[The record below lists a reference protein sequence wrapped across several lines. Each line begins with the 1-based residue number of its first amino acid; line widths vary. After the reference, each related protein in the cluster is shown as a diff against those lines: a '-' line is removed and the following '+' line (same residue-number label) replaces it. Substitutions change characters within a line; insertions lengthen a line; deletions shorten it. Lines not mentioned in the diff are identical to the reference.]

1 MKIVR
6 VNKLPS
12 GVKAIFLFGV
22 VVTRK
27 HTRIDQRTLTH
38 EGIHSRQFKEVTLC
52 LIPIVVI
59 LSMLFSYWLLFLLP
73 FTYYIWYIV
82 EWALRAVVYEIQDL
96 IGVKKNYVKKAYKN
110 ILFEREAFKNENNL
124 LYLNNRK
131 YFNWAKIK

>member
-38 EGIHSRQFKEVTLC
+38 EGIHSEQFKEVTLC
-52 LIPIVVI
+52 LIPVVVI

-82 EWALRAVVYEIQDL
+82 EWTLRAVVYEIQDL
-96 IGVKKNYVKKAYKN
+96 IGVKKNYVKN
-110 ILFEREAFKNENNL
+110 F
-124 LYLNNRK
+124 
-131 YFNWAKIK
+131 